1 MKKTTSTFSI
11 VIPCLNEEKYLP
23 LLLEDLSNQTNRD
36 FEVIVIDG
44 NSDDKTVEKANS
56 FSDKFPLIVKV
67 VKKRNVSL
75 QRNTGGAL
83 AKNEWIIFMDADN
96 RLPAAFLDGIRY
108 RLAEHPETDL
118 FSTWTATSSSGKND
132 KTWANFFNLTL
143 EIQTRLNKPIG
154 VGALIGINKKH
165 FSQYQFP
172 EEEKFLEDGYLVQ
185 SAANDGLSYKLFQYP
200 QFVFSLRRVKKFG
213 SVKLLFS
220 VIQHH
225 VKFWTGG
232 SLSDDSV
239 SKDYPMLGGAYYD
252 QLPSPERSMLKR
264 SQEFIRTA
272 SAEQRIEVR
281 KIVKRFF
288 DSEE

>member
-1 MKKTTSTFSI
+1 M
-11 VIPCLNEEKYLP
+11 
-23 LLLEDLSNQTNRD
+23 
-36 FEVIVIDG
+36 
-44 NSDDKTVEKANS
+44 
-56 FSDKFPLIVKV
+56 
-67 VKKRNVSL
+67 
-75 QRNTGGAL
+75 
-83 AKNEWIIFMDADN
+83 
-96 RLPAAFLDGIRY
+96 
-108 RLAEHPETDL
+108 
-118 FSTWTATSSSGKND
+118 
-132 KTWANFFNLTL
+132 
-143 EIQTRLNKPIG
+143 
-154 VGALIGINKKH
+154 
-165 FSQYQFP
+165 
-172 EEEKFLEDGYLVQ
+172 
-185 SAANDGLSYKLFQYP
+185 
-200 QFVFSLRRVKKFG
+200 KKFG